1 LANRLLKS
9 AGLAGAA
16 GSRRWAARRRG
27 QTVGMLD
34 KVLLLG
40 LVALPLPL
48 SAQTAERPLTRL
60 RYSRAAV
67 PPDCPDQ
74 TELRDAVA
82 GQLGY
87 DPFWEDA
94 PRTLSVQLASDEQL
108 HAKLELRDG
117 SGRLLGARLLT
128 AERQDCRGLAA
139 ALVLAID
146 IAIDPLFRSRPRAP
160 AAVPAPGPGSPTPA
174 IVVAPP
180 ASAPAT
186 GGSAP
191 PRGAI
196 SSPAAAA
203 RRGVNLRA
211 SVGVSAWLG
220 AAPTVTMAVAAQ
232 LGLRWRLFSCGLE
245 GRVDLPSQTQTAEVG
260 SVQTQLLLG
269 MLVPCLHY
277 RFLAACALLSLG
289 ALRGEGVEVAQP
301 RQQTTL
307 YSSAGLRLAAELR
320 LVKSVHLRPHL
331 DLLGV
336 LTRTELRVGDTQVWS
351 TPPVAG
357 AVGLDVMAS
366 FL

>member
-1 LANRLLKS
+1 
-9 AGLAGAA
+9 
-16 GSRRWAARRRG
+16 
-27 QTVGMLD
+27 MLD

-180 ASAPAT
+180 AAAPAT
-186 GGSAP
+186 GGSACHFFSCKP
-191 PRGAI
+191 FSRT
-196 SSPAAAA
+196 SRS
-203 RRGVNLRA
+203 GVSKFS
-211 SVGVSAWLG
+211 SVGVSAVR
-220 AAPTVTMAVAAQ
+220 A
-232 LGLRWRLFSCGLE
+232 
-245 GRVDLPSQTQTAEVG
+245 
-260 SVQTQLLLG
+260 
-269 MLVPCLHY
+269 
-277 RFLAACALLSLG
+277 SLG
-289 ALRGEGVEVAQP
+289 TIVAN
-301 RQQTTL
+301 TTM
-307 YSSAGLRLAAELR
+307 RAAIT
-320 LVKSVHLRPHL
+320 STRP
-331 DLLGV
+331 V
-336 LTRTELRVGDTQVWS
+336 CRFS
-351 TPPVAG
+351 T
-357 AVGLDVMAS
+357 
-366 FL
+366 